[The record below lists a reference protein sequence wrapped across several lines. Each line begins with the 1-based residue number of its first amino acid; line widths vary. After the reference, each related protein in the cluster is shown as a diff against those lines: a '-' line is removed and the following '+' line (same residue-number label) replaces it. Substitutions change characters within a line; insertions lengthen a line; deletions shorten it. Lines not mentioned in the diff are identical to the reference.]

1 MELFMFVASL
11 FIVATTILIA
21 FFVWYDRRSM
31 ASMPLLHAPER
42 ALQAGPLVSIII
54 PARNEEAV
62 IERCLTGVLAQ
73 DYPNYEVIVIDDN
86 SSDATG
92 QIVERLA
99 QAHGNLR
106 LVRGSP
112 LPEGW
117 VGKCHACQQGAALAQ
132 GEWLLFLDADTA
144 PHSGLTSAL
153 CHYAISE
160 QRDLVTLFPF
170 LELGSFWERVIMPTF
185 IALILVIFPAKRQNA
200 PDARPDELIANG
212 QCIFVRASS
221 YWAIDGHT
229 AVRNE
234 VLEDVRLVQALRVSG
249 ARTAAVWGA
258 EFLAVRMYVNGA
270 QVFQGLAKHVLAGLR
285 SSGGR
290 AALGGTR
297 QFALAFAP
305 FWLIAC
311 ALWLLVNASGPLVW
325 LSVAVA
331 LLGCAIL
338 LVFWAGLLRD
348 FYDLPAIYALFWPLG
363 MLSYGIIALWSLWR
377 VWSGRGLP
385 WKGRMYA
392 K

>member
-1 MELFMFVASL
+1 MLFASL
-11 FIVATTILIA
+11 FVVATTIWISYC
-21 FFVWYDRRSM
+21 VWQDRRAM
-31 ASMPLLHAPER
+31 DSMPLLLPNKQPLQSAP
-42 ALQAGPLVSIII
+42 LLSIII

-62 IERCLTGVLAQ
+62 IQRCLEGVLAQ
-73 DYPNYEVIVIDDN
+73 DYPNYEVIVVDDN

-92 QIVERLA
+92 AIVEHVALQHA
-99 QAHGNLR
+99 NLR

-117 VGKCHACQQGAALAQ
+117 VGKCHACQQGARAAK

-144 PHSGLTSAL
+144 PHAGLASAL
-153 CHYAISE
+153 FSYASRE
-160 QRDLVTLFPF
+160 ERDVVTIFPF

-185 IALILVIFPAKRQNA
+185 VALILVVFPVKRQNA
-200 PDARPDELIANG
+200 PDVRPDEIVANG
-212 QCIFVRASS
+212 QCIFVRASN
-221 YWAIDGHT
+221 YWAIDGHG

-234 VLEDVRLVQALRVSG
+234 VLEDVRIVQSLRASG
-249 ARTAAVWGA
+249 ARTGAAWGG
-258 EFLAVRMYVNGA
+258 EFLRVRMYVNGA

-290 AALGGTR
+290 AAWGGTR

-305 FWLIAC
+305 IWLIGSTI
-311 ALWLLVNASGPLVW
+311 WLLLNVSGPLVW
-325 LSVAVA
+325 LVVAVA
-331 LLGCAIL
+331 LLGYAL
-338 LVFWAGLLRD
+338 LLAFWASLLDR
-348 FYDLPAIYALFWPLG
+348 YYALPGRYAFLWPLG

-385 WKGRMYA
+385 WKGRIYA